1 MLAFWSLGQND
12 FWDDEA
18 NTAVLGRNF
27 MKTGKVIGWDGRNL
41 LSYGIMGSMDE
52 DMMKRSV
59 PPLQC
64 VVAGLS
70 LKAFGDNTA
79 GARFLFVLIGL
90 FSIPLI
96 AAWFRHEFDSDR
108 YWVVAL
114 ILAVSVPYL
123 LYLRQVRYYSLGL
136 TFAAGLLWVWAALR
150 HAKHYRRWIL
160 LGALFLC
167 LLILSQYLY
176 AAGTLA
182 VIGLSMIRERYRNR
196 KNVIFLAVIAFLG
209 LVAVTWIALYSLP
222 TLGRAFDSARAENL
236 MKFVR
241 LMWMVPRDAVRFE
254 FFPVGM
260 LIFAVAGLTIL
271 GKNGIV
277 QLRNILLTAAYMLAV
292 IIVISFLSPQPV
304 WPWTS
309 DADMRYYVLLIPLSA
324 AVAAQVYEI
333 LSETRFRGLPELF
346 LIILMSSNVLTFNF
360 LGPIGFRSRPVQ
372 YLGEVMNDY
381 TTGSEAIS
389 RYIDEHIP
397 RDKCIFLVPMHLNII
412 QMYYHPE
419 HKFCGLVSNQAPFA
433 RKHARTLRED
443 LFWENAIPDYFI
455 VGGRPADQ
463 FSQFLAK
470 LYGEGGYELAAVL
483 PIFWANLTR
492 PEIPWRTFA
501 PIPIADPFSQGVLVF
516 QRTSK
521 PAHRPKIS
529 AVEVERLLK

>member
-1 MLAFWSLGQND
+1 
-12 FWDDEA
+12 
-18 NTAVLGRNF
+18 
-27 MKTGKVIGWDGRNL
+27 
-41 LSYGIMGSMDE
+41 MDE

-79 GARFLFVLIGL
+79 GGRFLFVLIGL

-114 ILAVSVPYL
+114 ILAVSVPHL

-150 HAKHYRRWIL
+150 HAKHYRRWIF

-182 VIGLSMIRERYRNR
+182 VIGMSMIRERYRNR

-260 LIFAVAGLTIL
+260 LIFAVAGFTIV
-271 GKNGIV
+271 GKDGIV

-333 LSETRFRGLPELF
+333 LCETRFRGLPELF
-346 LIILMSSNVLTFNF
+346 LIILMSSNLLTFNL
-360 LGPIGFRSRPVQ
+360 LGPIGFHLRPVQ

-381 TTGSEAIS
+381 TTGSEAVS
-389 RYIDEHIP
+389 DYIEEHIP
-397 RDKCIFLVPMHLNII
+397 KDKCIFLVPMHLNII

-470 LYGEGGYELAAVL
+470 SYGEGAYKLAAVL

-501 PIPIADPFSQGVLVF
+501 PIRIVDPFSQGVLVF
-516 QRTSK
+516 QRTSE
-521 PAHRPKIS
+521 PAHRPKVN
-529 AVEVERLLK
+529 ALEVERFLKF